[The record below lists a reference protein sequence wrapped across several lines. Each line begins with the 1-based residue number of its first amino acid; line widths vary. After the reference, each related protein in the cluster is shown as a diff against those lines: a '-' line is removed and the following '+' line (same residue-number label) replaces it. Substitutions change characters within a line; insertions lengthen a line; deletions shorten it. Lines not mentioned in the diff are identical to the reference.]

1 MNICTLSHVY
11 TCLFQEKWMFT
22 FHRVE
27 DAENLLE
34 MPDENVTQLSPLRSS
49 YFLCTCENHD
59 SKVLNETVCSKDKTI
74 SCDVFKT
81 KRYQKNTCFA
91 SRKRR
96 SLQANLSFIPNN
108 FVQHTN
114 RLKACFITLCLLSS
128 ISFKEYI
135 NTL

>member
-81 KRYQKNTCFA
+81 KRYQKIPV
-91 SRKRR
+91 
-96 SLQANLSFIPNN
+96 LQEEKGDLYKQIFPSFQTILFSTPT
-108 FVQHTN
+108 V
-114 RLKACFITLCLLSS
+114 
-128 ISFKEYI
+128 
-135 NTL
+135 